1 MLLLVALLALT
12 GWGLFMSLISETEI
26 LGDLGIRQA
35 LFLAWLNDTDSE
47 DEDGD
52 DNADG
57 DNDGERALSDGG
69 GTDMSTLGRG
79 TTPVMEYDGERGNWS
94 WWDTLARFRLGGGNL
109 SLE

>member
-1 MLLLVALLALT
+1 MIT
-12 GWGLFMSLISETEI
+12 Y
-26 LGDLGIRQA
+26 LGIRQA
-35 LFLAWLNDTDSE
+35 LFFAWLNDTDSE

-94 WWDTLARFRLGGGNL
+94 LWAPSPDSDWIRETCHWNKTLISIFHPRQRSPINKKMTKV
-109 SLE
+109 